1 MAADR
6 RSRLARTRGAPTTAG
21 PSVARF
27 AGKTTPDFNSKG
39 GVVGRLDNKVAFI
52 TGAARGQGRNH
63 AVALAREG
71 ADIIAIDICEQIASV
86 DYPLGTEDDLKETV
100 RLVER
105 EGRHIIATKADVR
118 DEDALRAAVDA
129 GVERLGRLDIVI
141 ANAGIVIYGGNAHQL
156 DTGVWNDVV
165 GVNQTGVWLTCKVAV
180 PHILAHGQ
188 GGSVVVISSAAG
200 LHAFAGVPAYVTA
213 KTGLVGLTKAMAL
226 ELGSSNIRVNSIHP
240 TQVDTP
246 MIMHEGSY
254 RLFLP
259 DAEHPTRDDFA
270 PISQGMHVMPHPWV
284 EMSDVSNAI
293 LFLVSDEGRY
303 ITGAQLPVDLGADLK
318 A

>member
-1 MAADR
+1 
-6 RSRLARTRGAPTTAG
+6 
-21 PSVARF
+21 
-27 AGKTTPDFNSKG
+27 
-39 GVVGRLDNKVAFI
+39 VGRLDGKVAFI

-63 AVALAREG
+63 AVALAKEG
-71 ADIIAIDICEQIASV
+71 ADIIAVDICEQISSV
-86 DYPLGTEDDLKETV
+86 AYAMGTEEDLKETV

-105 EGRHIIATKADVR
+105 EGRKIVAAKADVR
-118 DEDALRAAVDA
+118 DEDALRAAVDS
-129 GVERLGRLDIVI
+129 GVEQLGRLDVVV
-141 ANAGIVIYGGNAHQL
+141 ANAGIVIYGGDAHQL
-156 DTGVWNDVV
+156 KTSEWNDVI

-180 PHILAHGQ
+180 PHILAHGA
-188 GGSVVVISSAAG
+188 GGSVVIISSAAG

-213 KTGLVGLTKAMAL
+213 KTGIVGLAKAMAL
-226 ELGSSNIRVNSIHP
+226 ELGPSKIRVNSIHP

-270 PISQGMHVMPHPWV
+270 PISQAMHAMPYPWV
-284 EMSDVSNAI
+284 EASDVSNAI
-293 LFLVSDEGRY
+293 LFLVSEEGRF